1 MFYLDFCRQDFIGEI
16 SLDQLLGIQASD
28 IQYLLTQVE
37 QRLNENL
44 TLSHREEK
52 PPLVL
57 VISRDHEPEVP
68 DEQTLKIWS
77 EPAKIAKPKQ
87 RMTHVVTAKSKNLSM
102 YGVTYRVYLGPTLG
116 HQKAGSINPSY
127 IKRYQW

>member
-1 MFYLDFCRQDFIGEI
+1 M
-16 SLDQLLGIQASD
+16 GIQASG

-37 QRLNENL
+37 QQLNENL
-44 TLSHREEK
+44 TLSHREKK

-57 VISRDHEPEVP
+57 VISRDHEP

-77 EPAKIAKPKQ
+77 EPAKIAKPDQ
-87 RMTHVVTAKSKNLSM
+87 RMTRVTAKSKNLSM
-102 YGVTYRVYLGPTLG
+102 YGVIYLGPAFG
-116 HQKAGSINPSY
+116 HQKAGSISPSY

>member
-1 MFYLDFCRQDFIGEI
+1 MFYLDFCREDFIGEI
-16 SLDQLLGIQASD
+16 SLDQLMGIQASG

-57 VISRDHEPEVP
+57 VISSDHEP
-68 DEQTLKIWS
+68 DEQTLRIWS
-77 EPAKIAKPKQ
+77 EPAKIAKPDQ
-87 RMTHVVTAKSKNLSM
+87 RMTRVTAKSKNLSM
-102 YGVTYRVYLGPTLG
+102 YGVIYLVYLGPALG
-116 HQKAGSINPSY
+116 HQKSGSISPSY